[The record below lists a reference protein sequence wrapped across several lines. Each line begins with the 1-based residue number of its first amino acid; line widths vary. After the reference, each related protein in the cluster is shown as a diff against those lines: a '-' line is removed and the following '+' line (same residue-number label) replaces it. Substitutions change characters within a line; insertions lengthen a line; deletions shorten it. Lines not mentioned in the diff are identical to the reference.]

1 MGKIVGCNKMED
13 SLKATAANIAK
24 VKAYLK
30 QEEGIDYSDNVI
42 RNWIDPSHRGRIE
55 TPQGYSDVTRS
66 CGDGLE
72 LFLRINQDRIIEAR
86 FASSG
91 CICTIAAS
99 NMTAVLAEGREIYDA
114 FDIEAQTVMDALG
127 GLPPGEDHCAELACT
142 ALREALR
149 HYLSFKSEPWK
160 RTYPKPKP

>member
-30 QEEGIDYSDNVI
+30 QEEGIDYSEEVI
-42 RNWIDPSHRGRIE
+42 RNWIEPSHRGSIV
-55 TPQGYSDVTRS
+55 TPQGYADVVRS
-66 CGDGLE
+66 CGDGME
-72 LFLRINQDRIIEAR
+72 LFLRIKEERIVEAR
-86 FASSG
+86 FTSDG
-91 CICTIAAS
+91 CICTIAAG
-99 NMTAVLAEGREIYDA
+99 NMAAVLAEGREVYDA

-127 GLPPGEDHCAELACT
+127 ALPPGEEHCAELACT

-149 HYLSFKSEPWK
+149 NYLSFKNDPWK
-160 RTYPKPKP
+160 RSYPKSKP